1 MTQNINLELKLLLT
15 LEEKELSS
23 FTINDAKDILKTSSS
38 SVWHVLYRLVQK
50 RRIHRI
56 ERGKYLLI
64 PAKAGVEGNWSE
76 YFQILLPNLIDVY
89 YIGFYTAMDY
99 WNMTEQIPQT
109 VFVATTKRKQ
119 NLEFGYQNYKFITLS
134 EKKFFGF
141 VQEKIYKDNYF
152 NISSKE
158 KTIIDGLTHPEYCG
172 GLVEVLKAMWN
183 VREELDWGIVIKM
196 AEQIKIDVVL
206 KRLGYLLSILD
217 IEKNISEEIKN
228 KINKTSYHYLDY
240 ATIAPKV
247 ETSKDYKLII
257 NRSKT
262 RLLDWVDN

>member
-15 LEEKELSS
+15 LEEKKLSS

-50 RRIHRI
+50 RRIRRI

-64 PAKAGVEGNWSE
+64 PAKAVDGNWSE

-134 EKKFFGF
+134 KKNSL
-141 VQEKIYKDNYF
+141 VLYKRKYTKIT
-152 NISSKE
+152 ISIS
-158 KTIIDGLTHPEYCG
+158 L
-172 GLVEVLKAMWN
+172 LK
-183 VREELDWGIVIKM
+183 
-196 AEQIKIDVVL
+196 
-206 KRLGYLLSILD
+206 KR
-217 IEKNISEEIKN
+217 
-228 KINKTSYHYLDY
+228 
-240 ATIAPKV
+240 
-247 ETSKDYKLII
+247 
-257 NRSKT
+257 RS
-262 RLLDWVDN
+262 